1 MTMGATMAET
11 MVFLHVDGFYMLP
24 LDEWADAVASAVPE
38 MHVTVA
44 EPGAD
49 ARPLLADA
57 TAAFGMLT
65 PDLLAAAT
73 KLRWLQAP
81 AAAPPPSF
89 FFPELVEH
97 PVVVTNLRG
106 VYRDNLANHIMA
118 FVLAFARGLP
128 HYSAQQ
134 SQSRWLRDLDDM
146 GIVDLGATTMLLVGV
161 GEVGIATAARAKAF
175 GMRVVG
181 VDTFPERVRAEVDE
195 LHRFDEFDSLLPR
208 ADWVVLTV
216 PHTPVTEGLM
226 NAARFARMKPT
237 AHFVNV
243 GRGET
248 VRLDDLTAA
257 LESHAIAGAAIDV
270 SELEPLPSD
279 HPLWRAPNTIITPHV
294 AGFGHDTDAA
304 RLAIIVENARR
315 FVNGEPLVHVVDKML
330 RY

>member
-1 MTMGATMAET
+1 MTEK
-11 MVFLHVDGFYMLP
+11 MVFLPVDGWFMLP
-24 LDEWADAVASAVPE
+24 LDDWANAVAREVPE
-38 MHVTVA
+38 MQITVA
-44 EPGAD
+44 ELGSDP
-49 ARPLLADA
+49 RPLLADA
-57 TAAFGMLT
+57 TAAFGIMT
-65 PDLLAAAT
+65 PELLAAAP
-73 KLRWLQAP
+73 KLRWLQSP

-128 HYSAQQ
+128 RYAAQQ
-134 SQSRWLRDLDDM
+134 SNALWLRNTDDM
-146 GIVDLGATTMLLVGV
+146 AIVDLGATTMLLVGA
-161 GEVGIATAARAKAF
+161 GEVGIATAARARAF
-175 GMRVVG
+175 GMHVIG

-195 LHRFDEFDSLLPR
+195 LHHFDELDALLPQ

-226 NAARFARMKPT
+226 NAARFAAMKPT
-237 AHFVNV
+237 AYFVNV

-257 LESHAIAGAAIDV
+257 LESGAIAGAAIDV
-270 SELEPLPSD
+270 SELEPLPSN
-279 HPLWRAPNTIITPHV
+279 HPLWRAPNVIITPHV

-304 RLAIIVENARR
+304 REAIVVENARR
-315 FVNGEPLVHVVDKML
+315 FVRGEPLVYVVDKTL